1 MKPASITSDS
11 RLFRCRR
18 DLAAHCAGL
27 LGPRASICEVG
38 VRRGD
43 FSIELLEV
51 FHPSQLLLVDIDI
64 SQIYK
69 SVSDHPRVKVV
80 KGISWEVLAR
90 LPDDSL
96 DYLYVDGDHSRDG
109 VYEDVKVAHLKVRPG
124 GIIQFNDYTNWSVME
139 RQPYGVLDVVN
150 DYIESNDAQ
159 VVGLSLERAGYHDLA
174 MRVKVPAVLNYP

>member
-1 MKPASITSDS
+1 MKPASIASDS

-27 LGPRASICEVG
+27 LGPRTNICEVG

-69 SVSDHPRVKVV
+69 SVSEHPRVKVV

-139 RQPYGVLDVVN
+139 RQPYGVLEVVN
-150 DYIESNDAQ
+150 DYIENNDAQ

-174 MRVKVPAVLNYP
+174 VRVKVPAVLNYP